1 MLTAMNNPLA
11 PHLMLQIIEQLE
23 RLFPH
28 EAQRLA
34 VLGSNLAWKSRVQP
48 IG

>member
-1 MLTAMNNPLA
+1 MPDV
-11 PHLMLQIIEQLE
+11 MLQIIDQMSH
-23 RLFPH
+23 LFPH

-34 VLGSNLAWKSRVQP
+34 ILGSNLAWKSRVQP